1 MRVPLIL
8 RTKFAMKAEF
18 VMMVVWR
25 PRAQSS
31 SASSVQQLPDSIM
44 TVSPGWTQRAARSA
58 MRRLFS

>member
-1 MRVPLIL
+1 MRAERIL
-8 RTKFAMKAEF
+8 RTKLAMKAEF
-18 VMMVVWR
+18 VMMVMWQSRV
-25 PRAQSS
+25 QSS